1 MLDELSA
8 IKELHTQQRRWR
20 KTCFISLISIVILSS
35 AVFIMFGPA
44 LHNLLLQLMMVISM
58 FSIAGLI
65 FLDWMSFQV
74 NKRKFPKEIIHGY
87 VLEHSKP
94 EDIHQSA
101 ELILNLV
108 QERRKENPNM
118 KNT

>member
-20 KTCFISLISIVILSS
+20 KTCFISLISIVIVASV
-35 AVFIMFGPA
+35 VFIMFTPV
-44 LHNLLLQLMMVISM
+44 LHSWLLQLMMVISM
-58 FSIAGLI
+58 FSIAGLM
-65 FLDWMSFQV
+65 FLDWLSFQV
-74 NKRKFPKEIIHGY
+74 NKRKFPKEIIHNY

-101 ELILNLV
+101 DLILNLV
-108 QERRKENPNM
+108 QERRKEKPNVT
-118 KNT
+118 NR